1 MKCSHYLAR
10 LFYLTIVVPTI
21 IIAQN
26 SEIVQLTKHIGF
38 TLDAEENKYYEVFTD
53 IPNFESA
60 QFFQINADTVQSR
73 ISYLEFT
80 RKKISIKNFTI
91 KSFVDLQIRL
101 SKKSPI
107 TDEIRDSY
115 RKNLTYLRTKDI
127 LANIPK
133 GQFVEVNHIN
143 GKKIKGT
150 LISFNKDRLFIQTP
164 MSVKM
169 IKMTS
174 MERIT
179 YRNKIIDR
187 PEWQKFIYSGAAL
200 LGLMMMELWNRQTD
214 PIWAYRWHNR
224 FFGATLGLLAGAELY
239 DTSMIIMTK
248 KTKFGLSSSELE
260 KLNRK

>member
-1 MKCSHYLAR
+1 MKFSHYLSR

-21 IIAQN
+21 IVAQN
-26 SEIVQLTKHIGF
+26 PEIVQLTKHIGF
-38 TLDAEENKYYEVFTD
+38 TLDAEENKHYEIFTD

-60 QFFQINADTVQSR
+60 QFFQINADTVRSR
-73 ISYLEFT
+73 ISFLEFT
-80 RKKISIKNFTI
+80 RKKISIKNFTA
-91 KSFVDLQIRL
+91 KSFVDLQIRI

-143 GKKIKGT
+143 GKKVKGT

>member
-1 MKCSHYLAR
+1 MKFSHYLAR

-21 IIAQN
+21 ILAQN

-80 RKKISIKNFTI
+80 RKKISIKNFTA

-107 TDEIRDSY
+107 TDGIRDSY

-143 GKKIKGT
+143 GKKVKGT

>member
-1 MKCSHYLAR
+1 MKFSHYLSR

-21 IIAQN
+21 IHAQN

-60 QFFQINADTVQSR
+60 QFFQINTDTVQSR

-80 RKKISIKNFTI
+80 RKKISIKNFTA

-143 GKKIKGT
+143 GKKVKGT

>member
-1 MKCSHYLAR
+1 MKFSHYLSR

-21 IIAQN
+21 ILAQN

-80 RKKISIKNFTI
+80 RKKISIKNFTV

-143 GKKIKGT
+143 GKKVKGT

>member
-1 MKCSHYLAR
+1 LAR

-60 QFFQINADTVQSR
+60 QFFQINTDTIQSR

-80 RKKISIKNFTI
+80 RKKISIKNFTA

-143 GKKIKGT
+143 GKKVKGT

>member
-1 MKCSHYLAR
+1 MKFSHYLAR

-21 IIAQN
+21 ILAQN

-80 RKKISIKNFTI
+80 RKKISIKNFTV

-143 GKKIKGT
+143 GKKVKGT

>member
-1 MKCSHYLAR
+1 MKFSHYLAR
-10 LFYLTIVVPTI
+10 LFYLTIIVPTI
-21 IIAQN
+21 ILAQN

-38 TLDAEENKYYEVFTD
+38 TLDAEENKYYEVFTN

-60 QFFQINADTVQSR
+60 QFFQINTDTIQSR

-80 RKKISIKNFTI
+80 RKKISIKNFTA

-143 GKKIKGT
+143 GKKVKGT

>member
-1 MKCSHYLAR
+1 MKFSHYLAR

-21 IIAQN
+21 ILAQN

-60 QFFQINADTVQSR
+60 QFFQINTDTVQSR

-80 RKKISIKNFTI
+80 RKKISIKNFTA

>member
-1 MKCSHYLAR
+1 MKFSHYLAR

-21 IIAQN
+21 ILAQN

-53 IPNFESA
+53 IPNFERA

-80 RKKISIKNFTI
+80 RKKISIKNFTV

-143 GKKIKGT
+143 GKKVKGT

>member
-1 MKCSHYLAR
+1 MKFSHYLAR

-21 IIAQN
+21 ILAQN

-80 RKKISIKNFTI
+80 RKKISIKNFTA

-143 GKKIKGT
+143 GKKVKGT

>member
-1 MKCSHYLAR
+1 MKFSHYLAR
-10 LFYLTIVVPTI
+10 LFYLTIFVPTI
-21 IIAQN
+21 ILAQN

-60 QFFQINADTVQSR
+60 QFFQINADTIQSR

-80 RKKISIKNFTI
+80 RKKISIKNFTVMP
-91 KSFVDLQIRL
+91 FVDLQIRL

-143 GKKIKGT
+143 GKKVKGT

>member
-1 MKCSHYLAR
+1 MKFSHYLAR

-21 IIAQN
+21 ILAQN

-60 QFFQINADTVQSR
+60 QFFQVNADTVQSR

-80 RKKISIKNFTI
+80 RKKISIKNFTV
-91 KSFVDLQIRL
+91 KSFVDLKIRL
-101 SKKSPI
+101 SKKLPI

-143 GKKIKGT
+143 GKKVKGT

>member
-1 MKCSHYLAR
+1 MKFSHYLAR

-21 IIAQN
+21 ILAQN
-26 SEIVQLTKHIGF
+26 SEIVQLTKQIGF

-80 RKKISIKNFTI
+80 RKKISIKNFTV

-143 GKKIKGT
+143 GKKVKGT

>member
-1 MKCSHYLAR
+1 MRFSHYLTR
-10 LFYLTIVVPTI
+10 LLYLIIVVQSI
-21 IIAQN
+21 SLAQN
-26 SEIVQLTKHIGF
+26 SEIIQLTKHIGF

-60 QFFQINADTVQSR
+60 QFFQFNADTIQSK

-80 RKKISIKNFTI
+80 RKKISIKNFTT

-101 SKKSPI
+101 STKFPI

-127 LANIPK
+127 LTNIPK
-133 GQFVEVNHIN
+133 GQFVEVSHVN
-143 GKKIKGT
+143 GKKVKGT
-150 LISFNKDRLFIQTP
+150 LLSFNKDRLFIQTP
-164 MSVKM
+164 MSIKM

-239 DTSMIIMTK
+239 DTSMIMLTK

>member
-1 MKCSHYLAR
+1 MKFSHYLAR

-21 IIAQN
+21 ILAQN

-60 QFFQINADTVQSR
+60 QFFQINTDTVQSR

-80 RKKISIKNFTI
+80 RKKISIKNFTA

-143 GKKIKGT
+143 GKKVKGT

>member
-1 MKCSHYLAR
+1 MKFSHYLSR

-21 IIAQN
+21 IHAQN

-60 QFFQINADTVQSR
+60 QFFQINTDSVQSR

-80 RKKISIKNFTI
+80 RKKISIKNFTA

-143 GKKIKGT
+143 GKKVKGT

>member
-1 MKCSHYLAR
+1 MKFSHYLAR

-21 IIAQN
+21 ILAQN

-80 RKKISIKNFTI
+80 RKKISINNFTV

-143 GKKIKGT
+143 GKKVKGT

>member
-143 GKKIKGT
+143 GKKVKGT